1 MFSLKNVKPVVR
13 RFVELFL
20 LLLFRKRARTII
32 QIIRPTCVGSYC
44 RKRTG
49 NVCNSMKGRNKN
61 LACRGKLRDTI
72 LDWEDPLPELALK
85 LSEQHCA

>member
-1 MFSLKNVKPVVR
+1 
-13 RFVELFL
+13 
-20 LLLFRKRARTII
+20 
-32 QIIRPTCVGSYC
+32 
-44 RKRTG
+44 
-49 NVCNSMKGRNKN
+49 MKGRNKN